1 MGKPGL
7 EPGRSYEHM
16 ILNHARLPI
25 PALPHAAESRAYIT
39 VWTFTPCRSVRAR
52 VESPSASDI
61 TQAIVRLTEATKKRW
76 PVNGDDQTAE
86 YVHDALLP
94 H

>member
-1 MGKPGL
+1 
-7 EPGRSYEHM
+7 
-16 ILNHARLPI
+16 
-25 PALPHAAESRAYIT
+25 
-39 VWTFTPCRSVRAR
+39 VRAR